1 MCKRRAPGAYG
12 FTTTVNDEFAVRVGK
27 EAKANNDFILVL
39 AAVNTPTHYTLTL
52 LVRTS
57 ALPFKAAGFTL
68 GGTPFGKT
76 WGKKLP
82 GTDFRAFTVN
92 VDNPKRALNL
102 AKAQYLR
109 FKNHNKGR
117 TVRVLVEAL

>member
-1 MCKRRAPGAYG
+1 MCKRKAPGAYG

-27 EAKANNDFILVL
+27 EAKANNDFIL
-39 AAVNTPTHYTLTL
+39 AAANAPTHRALTL

-57 ALPFKAAGFTL
+57 ALPLKAAGFTL
-68 GGTPFGKT
+68 GGSPLGKT

-82 GTDFRAFTVN
+82 GTDFRALTVN
-92 VDNPKRALNL
+92 VDNLERATNQ
-102 AKAQYLR
+102 AKDTIQR
-109 FKNHNKGR
+109 VKNHNTGR